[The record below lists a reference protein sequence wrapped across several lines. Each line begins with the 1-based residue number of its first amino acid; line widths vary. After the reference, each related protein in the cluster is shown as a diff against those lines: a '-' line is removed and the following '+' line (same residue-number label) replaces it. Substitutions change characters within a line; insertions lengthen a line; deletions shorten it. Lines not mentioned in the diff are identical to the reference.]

1 MKKYLLITSDVKV
14 FRGKPHYRIKALTDI
29 PQYGVVFGDLGGWVQ
44 GEHNLSHGGDCW
56 VTEDAVVSDK
66 AIVTGNA
73 YISGQAKV
81 LDSARVTHSARV
93 SGRALVGEKA
103 RVSGWAYIADR
114 THVSSNAL
122 VTDHAYVCDD
132 ARIFGYSR
140 VTGDAHVYEESVIR
154 DEAHVG
160 GTARILG
167 SSIIKDTACVFGM
180 GRIKDSIV
188 GGNAWLDGDVS
199 LIDGVTVDGDIS
211 LTASL
216 TLSAEEY
223 PIHLKHDKDI
233 YVFKNNWSSGRMFCY
248 LPKYKRWHV
257 GCFIGTGDE
266 LIEKAYRDSKLS
278 GDMYKLYT
286 ELVEKMEE
294 TK

>member
-1 MKKYLLITSDVKV
+1 MKKYELTDEVKLV
-14 FRGKPHYRIKALTDI
+14 GSKVHYRIRALVDI
-29 PQYGVVFGDLGGWVQ
+29 PYYHIYKGDLGGWVQ
-44 GEHNLSHGGDCW
+44 GEHNLSHNGDCW
-56 VTEDAVVSDK
+56 VAEDAVVSDK
-66 AIVTGNA
+66 AVVMGNA
-73 YISGQAKV
+73 YISGQAKIV
-81 LDSARVTHSARV
+81 DSARVTHSARV

-132 ARIFGYSR
+132 ARIFGYAR

-167 SSIIKDTACVFGM
+167 SSIIKDTACVFGA

-188 GGNAWLDGDVS
+188 GGNAWIDGDVS
-199 LIDGVTVDGDIS
+199 LIDGVTVDGKIS
-211 LTASL
+211 LTASF
-216 TLSAEEY
+216 TLSADKH

-233 YVFKNNWSSGRMFCY
+233 YVFKNTWSSGRTFCY
-248 LPKYKRWHV
+248 LPESKRWYV
-257 GCFIGTGDE
+257 GCFEGTGNE

-294 TK
+294 L